1 MNALRLF
8 PVVSLAVFGTVSTA
22 NAKPVDVDFIN
33 KSQWTIEEMYLSPTH
48 EDKWGPDQLGEKLIK
63 PGESFKLTGIPENKY
78 DFKLIDEDG
87 DECIVANLKVAQ
99 DSTLKIT
106 DENLLDCQ
114 SDTED
119 AHDDADDHDHD
130 E

>member
-1 MNALRLF
+1 VIPSSSR
-8 PVVSLAVFGTVSTA
+8 
-22 NAKPVDVDFIN
+22 D
-33 KSQWTIEEMYLSPTH
+33 
-48 EDKWGPDQLGEKLIK
+48 
-63 PGESFKLTGIPENKY
+63 PENKY

-87 DECIVANLKVAQ
+87 DECIVASLKVAQ

-119 AHDDADDHDHD
+119 AQDGD
-130 E
+130 EE